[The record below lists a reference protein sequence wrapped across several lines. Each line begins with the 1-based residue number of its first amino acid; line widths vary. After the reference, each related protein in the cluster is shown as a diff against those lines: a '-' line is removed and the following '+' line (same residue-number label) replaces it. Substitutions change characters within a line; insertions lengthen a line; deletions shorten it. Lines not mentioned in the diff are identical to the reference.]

1 MSSLYE
7 QWTSITS
14 DFSDNEFWNKFSQD
28 EKEIYKQL
36 LSIEELPILNT
47 LQNFSEKF
55 NVDIIT
61 MFGFVVGIN
70 DSLKTPNNIENIEK
84 DTIIT
89 LDYDAEHLYKNLKN
103 AGYDLSVF
111 ENCNKNNINI
121 IKVVNQIL
129 NSSDKKILYYY
140 IHINDDISYKQ
151 IVKKYY
157 DCNDIELQS
166 IVDLYLQEYRKDPEI
181 IQVNT
186 TAQEWQNKPKC
197 PTCGSTNIKKISA
210 TSKVIGAA
218 TLGLFSNTAR
228 SQFECH
234 NCGYKW

>member
-1 MSSLYE
+1 M
-7 QWTSITS
+7 
-14 DFSDNEFWNKFSQD
+14 
-28 EKEIYKQL
+28 
-36 LSIEELPILNT
+36 
-47 LQNFSEKF
+47 
-55 NVDIIT
+55 
-61 MFGFVVGIN
+61 
-70 DSLKTPNNIENIEK
+70 
-84 DTIIT
+84 
-89 LDYDAEHLYKNLKN
+89 
-103 AGYDLSVF
+103 
-111 ENCNKNNINI
+111 
-121 IKVVNQIL
+121 
-129 NSSDKKILYYY
+129 
-140 IHINDDISYKQ
+140 
-151 IVKKYY
+151 
-157 DCNDIELQS
+157 QS